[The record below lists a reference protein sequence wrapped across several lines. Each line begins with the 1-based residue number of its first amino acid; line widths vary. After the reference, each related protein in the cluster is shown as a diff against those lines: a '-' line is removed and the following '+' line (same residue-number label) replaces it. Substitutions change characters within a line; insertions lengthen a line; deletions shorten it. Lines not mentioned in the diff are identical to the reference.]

1 MIRLRPS
8 LYHRRINAF
17 IYTIGIS
24 TKIIITFLLYS
35 FLVSQI
41 FFISNTI
48 LCFNFKTIHYTI
60 VFSVNLCRLKTI
72 LDPWTNFVYVL
83 QLLKHN
89 ILDLNKHKYGP
100 FLSLNLVNFKM
111 DPWHMPCLPPPR
123 AGTALNAEEPTQI
136 PLLFT

>member
-1 MIRLRPS
+1 MNKIHIKSSTIHVETFVHSFDISSLIRFDILFS
-8 LYHRRINAF
+8 CAETEKLA
-17 IYTIGIS
+17 
-24 TKIIITFLLYS
+24 S
-35 FLVSQI
+35 FLETLKQ
-41 FFISNTI
+41 
-48 LCFNFKTIHYTI
+48 
-60 VFSVNLCRLKTI
+60 CRLKTI